1 MAQELI
7 IKLIVEDNQ
16 VEQAVLEIEKLGGSI
31 KKVNDT
37 TLETGKTLGDTMDSA
52 GQATKNLK
60 DGVEGAARQVRV
72 LGKAAKTSG
81 KAMRSALIATGI
93 GALVV
98 AVGLLVDNWEAI
110 GEAIGLI
117 NKDFEKQNQLLQD
130 NTKIVNSRLSL
141 LNKEIK
147 FNKLRDKSNEENLK
161 YQKDL
166 LLEKKKLLAENI
178 LLLETQLATAKSQAT
193 ELSLWQKFLG
203 RTKAKGDVGI
213 IDEDE
218 KENIDALTLQLNK
231 LKEAAI
237 DVESILNPPPENT
250 PPDKQKRDTVTA
262 IGFGGET
269 GIADPYNEQKEK
281 DAKRLTALR
290 EGTEEFAVAENER
303 IDIEVQGLVKSAE
316 IANKKT
322 EIEKQ
327 ALKERIADAK
337 EEEDRKKQIRY
348 NALNNLIM
356 IAGRETKVGKALLI
370 AKQAL
375 LAKELIMEASKT
387 ITFSAQSAARSTV
400 AVAEGTAQTA
410 KVGFPQNIPLLIGYA
425 AQAAGIISA
434 IMGATKKATQ
444 IGTSFG
450 GGGGFSPVSVETPSF
465 NVVGT
470 GGVTQSQFQES
481 LQAQDTPIRAY
492 VVSGDVTSSQE
503 FERNVENSSSIG

>member
-237 DVESILNPPPENT
+237 DVESILNPPPEKATTN
-250 PPDKQKRDTVTA
+250 KQKRDTVTA

-327 ALKERIADAK
+327 ASKERIADAK
-337 EEEDRKKQIRY
+337 AEAD
-348 NALNNLIM
+348 A
-356 IAGRETKVGKALLI
+356 KVEFQEILL
-370 AKQAL
+370 KSTL
-375 LAKELIMEASKT
+375 SSL
-387 ITFSAQSAARSTV
+387 RSISMLFE
-400 AVAEGTAQTA
+400 EGTAASKAAAIAEIVIGTG
-410 KVGFPQNIPLLIGYA
+410 VGFIQALDIAQKGAKGTGAAAPFAFPIFYATQVAAVLSAA
-425 AQAAGIISA
+425 AQAKNILSKTKGGDGGLGSVNVAG
-434 IMGATKKATQ
+434 
-444 IGTSFG
+444 GTG
-450 GGGGFSPVSVETPSF
+450 GQSQAPSF

-470 GGVTQSQFQES
+470 GGVNQLAQS

>member
-1 MAQELI
+1 MAQEIVLR
-7 IKLIVEDNQ
+7 LIVEDSQ
-16 VEQAVLEIEKLGGSI
+16 VEQAVSEIEKLGGSI
-31 KKVNDT
+31 EKVNET
-37 TLETGKTLGDTMDSA
+37 TVKTGKTLGDSMDSA

-72 LGKAAKTSG
+72 LGRAARISG
-81 KAMRSALIATGI
+81 AAMRSALIATGI
-93 GALVV
+93 GAFVV
-98 AVGLLVDNWEAI
+98 LLGIVVDNWEAI
-110 GEAIGLI
+110 GEAIGFI

-130 NTKIVNSRLSL
+130 NTKLVNSRLSL
-141 LNKEIK
+141 LNKEIN
-147 FNKLRDKSNEENLK
+147 FNKLRDKSNKDNLK

-213 IDEDE
+213 IDEEE

-237 DVESILNPPPENT
+237 DVESILNPAETT
-250 PPDKQKRDTVTA
+250 PDTTKKPRDKISA

-269 GIADPYNEQKEK
+269 GISDPYNQQKEK
-281 DAKRLTALR
+281 DAKSLQALR

-303 IDIEVQGLVKSAE
+303 LDIEVQGLVKSAE

-327 ALKERIADAK
+327 ASKERIADAK
-337 EEEDRKKQIRY
+337 AEADSKIEFQEI
-348 NALNNLIM
+348 
-356 IAGRETKVGKALLI
+356 LL
-370 AKQAL
+370 KSTL
-375 LAKELIMEASKT
+375 SSL
-387 ITFSAQSAARSTV
+387 RSISMLFE
-400 AVAEGTAQTA
+400 EGTAASKAAAIAEIVIGTG
-410 KVGFPQNIPLLIGYA
+410 VGFIQALDIAQKGAKATGAAAPFAFPIFYATQVAAVLSAA
-425 AQAAGIISA
+425 AQAKNILSKTKGGDGGLGSVNVAG
-434 IMGATKKATQ
+434 GQ
-444 IGTSFG
+444 G
-450 GGGGFSPVSVETPSF
+450 GGQAPSF

-470 GGVTQSQFQES
+470 GGVNQLAQS

-503 FERNVENSSSIG
+503 FNRNVEDSSSIG